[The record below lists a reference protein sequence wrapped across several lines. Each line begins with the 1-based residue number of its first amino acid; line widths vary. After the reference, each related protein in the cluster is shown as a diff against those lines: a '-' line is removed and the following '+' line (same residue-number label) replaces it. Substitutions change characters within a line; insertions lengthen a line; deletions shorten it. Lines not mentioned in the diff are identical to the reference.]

1 MTPCVWITYNTSVQ
15 YIQHTSPVHTTHQ
28 SSTFNIPVQYIQHTS
43 PVHTTHQSST
53 FNISVQ
59 YIQHTSPV
67 HSTYQSSTYNS
78 TCNTSTF
85 KNSYAPVRHTSP
97 VHTTH
102 QSSTCKIPVQLN
114 MPVQYNT
121 PNQYI
126 HHTTSPVFTACT
138 NITRS
143 LVCPSC
149 AFPLANLPCVHVLK
163 SGYSILVFLLNN
175 ILSYLLP

>member
-28 SSTFNIPVQYIQHTS
+28 SSAYNTP
-43 PVHTTHQSST
+43 
-53 FNISVQ
+53 VQ

-67 HSTYQSSTYNS
+67 HSTYQSSTYNTPVQYIQHTS
-78 TCNTSTF
+78 PVHTTVHATHLLLKILMHQSNT
-85 KNSYAPVRHTSP
+85 PVQYIQHTSP

-114 MPVQYNT
+114 TPVQYNT

-149 AFPLANLPCVHVLK
+149 AFPLANLQCVHVLK